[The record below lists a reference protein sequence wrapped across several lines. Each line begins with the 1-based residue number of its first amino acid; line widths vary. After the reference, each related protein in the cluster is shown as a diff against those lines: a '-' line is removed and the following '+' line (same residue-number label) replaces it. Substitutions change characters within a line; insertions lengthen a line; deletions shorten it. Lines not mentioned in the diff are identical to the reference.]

1 MTALLCQKGAL
12 LIQKEVFNTRK
23 TSTVAQWLAAPSE
36 HKGPVFD
43 STEKSPGSSILS
55 VYIKNTVRM

>member
-1 MTALLCQKGAL
+1 MNQRGEATSLTFMTALLCQKGAL

-43 STEKSPGSSILS
+43 STEKSPGW
-55 VYIKNTVRM
+55 